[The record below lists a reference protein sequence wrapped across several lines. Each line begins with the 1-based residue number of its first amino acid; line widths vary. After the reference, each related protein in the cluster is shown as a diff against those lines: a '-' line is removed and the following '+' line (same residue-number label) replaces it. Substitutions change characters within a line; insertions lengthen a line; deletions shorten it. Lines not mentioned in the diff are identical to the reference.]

1 MELRLSTD
9 LSTISPNQIA
19 FNKAEISAYLDER
32 LAKYKG
38 RVFTESEIEEAK
50 KARALINKVEKAMND
65 EKIRVKKAFTEPY
78 TRFENDVKEL
88 MAKCSDV
95 SAEIDKQVKEYENS
109 CKAEK
114 KAKLVAHFNANIGD
128 AKAYVTFDD
137 IFDPKWLNAT
147 VDEETAKVQITE
159 IAERFK
165 QDVEVLA
172 SIETDIATKV
182 SLENRY
188 KATKNIGDVLRFKK
202 EIDERAKQAAEA
214 AAQQARTPPAPV
226 VHSEAYYRA
235 TMAATAEPV
244 QEETVTVQF
253 QVTTTPAKLNMLKA
267 FLMQNGITY
276 GKVTNN

>member
-1 MELRLSTD
+1 MELVISTD
-9 LSTISPNQIA
+9 LSTINPTTIT

-38 RVFTESEIEEAK
+38 RVFTETEIEEAK

-78 TRFENDVKEL
+78 VRFENDVKEL

-95 SAEIDKQVKEYENS
+95 SAEIDKQVKEYES
-109 CKAEK
+109 ACKAAK
-114 KAKLVAHFNANIGD
+114 KSNLVAHFEANIGD
-128 AKAYVTFDD
+128 AAAYVTFDD

-147 VDEETAKVQITE
+147 VDEETAKEQITE
-159 IAERFK
+159 IAERYK

-172 SIETDIATKV
+172 SIETDVATKV
-182 SLENRY
+182 VLESRY
-188 KATKNIGDVLRFKK
+188 KVSKSISDVLRLKR
-202 EIDERAKQAAEA
+202 EIEERAKQIKQPVPQVTVPTPASKIET
-214 AAQQARTPPAPV
+214 AQST
-226 VHSEAYYRA
+226 
-235 TMAATAEPV
+235 EPV

-253 QVTTTPAKLNMLKA
+253 QVTTTPTKLNLLKA

-276 GKVTNN
+276 GKVNNG

>member
-1 MELRLSTD
+1 MELIISTPLD
-9 LSTISPNQIA
+9 AISPQIIN

-128 AKAYVTFDD
+128 AAAYVAFDD

-147 VDEETAKVQITE
+147 VEEATAMEQITE

-188 KATKNIGDVLRFKK
+188 KANKSISDVLRLKK
-202 EIDERAKQAAEA
+202 EIEERAKQAAEA
-214 AAQQARTPPAPV
+214 ATQRANTPTEPV

-235 TMAATAEPV
+235 TIPATELV

-253 QVTTTPAKLNMLKA
+253 QVTTTPTKLNMLKA

-276 GKVTNN
+276 GKVNND